1 MSLLGIDLDFVVLVL
16 AALTV
21 FASVLGLA
29 YPLLQA
35 DPLASRLKHVTKR
48 REELSKQQTQRLQE
62 TRRQR
67 ANSRDGFMKMVLDR
81 LRLQGQTTSRAL
93 RMKLARAGWRG
104 QVPMITYVF
113 ARVATPV
120 ALGMVAALILIGADK
135 PMLTTNV
142 KILIAAAAAAF
153 GYYLPGII
161 VANVVQRRQQEL
173 MRHFPDALDLMVL
186 CVEAGLSLDA
196 ALTRVASDIEENSP
210 VLAEELGLTSAE
222 LALLGDRRAAIE
234 NLAERTGLEDFK
246 SFAMALIQSE
256 RYGTSLG
263 TILRVLARD
272 NRDARMTRAEEK
284 AGRLP
289 ATLTVPM
296 ITFFMPVLFI
306 VLIGPAIIQTIRT
319 FQ

>member
-1 MSLLGIDLDFVVLVL
+1 MSLLGIGPDVVILAL

-21 FASVLGLA
+21 FASIVGLA
-29 YPLLQA
+29 FPLLQS

-48 REELSKQQTQRLQE
+48 REELSKQQKDRLQQ

-67 ANSRDGFMKMVLDR
+67 ANSRVGFMKMVLNR
-81 LRLQGQTTSRAL
+81 LKLQSQTTSRAL
-93 RMKLARAGWRG
+93 RSKLARAGWRG

-113 ARVATPV
+113 ARLTMPL
-120 ALGMVAALILIGADK
+120 ALGLLAALILIGADK
-135 PMLTTNV
+135 PGLTTNV
-142 KILIAAAAAAF
+142 KFLIGFAAAAI
-153 GYYLPGII
+153 GYYVPGII
-161 VANVVQRRQQEL
+161 VANVIQRRQHEL
-173 MRHFPDALDLMVL
+173 TRHFPDALDLMVL

-196 ALTRVASDIEENSP
+196 AISRVASDIEEDSP
-210 VLAEELGLTSAE
+210 VLAEELGLTAAE
-222 LALLGDRRAAIE
+222 LALLGDRRAAFE

-246 SFAMALIQSE
+246 SFSMALIQAE

-263 TILRVLARD
+263 AILRVLAKE

-296 ITFFMPVLFI
+296 ITFFLPVLFV
-306 VLIGPAIIQTIRT
+306 VLIGPAVIQTIRT